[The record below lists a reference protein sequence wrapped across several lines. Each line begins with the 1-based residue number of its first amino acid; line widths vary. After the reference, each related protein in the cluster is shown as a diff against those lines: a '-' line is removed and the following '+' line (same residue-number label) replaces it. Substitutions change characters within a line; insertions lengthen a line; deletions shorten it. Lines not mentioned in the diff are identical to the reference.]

1 MSFPVLDILAFL
13 VILGVMVLAHEL
25 GHFISAKRAGIRV
38 EEFGFGYPP
47 RLFGIR
53 RGETIYSLN
62 LVPIGGFVKML
73 GEEDPTH
80 ERSFAHASK
89 LWRTT
94 VLLAG
99 PGMNLLLAVLLFAAS
114 FMVGWPTPIA
124 SEVVIA
130 GVQPGSPAESA
141 GLRPGDVVTAID
153 GQPLA
158 TMQDIRAAARASAG
172 RDLVLTLQREGN
184 PLPVTVQPRGDAGP
198 NYGTIGV
205 SLGQRPTKM
214 ARVSYPPHVA
224 LVKGAQQT
232 AEVVALT
239 FYVPVL
245 AIRGQVPAEAAR
257 PVGPVGIFD
266 VVAQATSQTV
276 LRSWWFPLLSTTALL
291 STGLGIANLLPIP
304 GLDGGRLLFVA
315 LEAIRHK
322 RVSPEREGLIHL
334 VGIAFLLSLV
344 LIISYFDV
352 LAPIGA
358 IDWGPQ

>member
-1 MSFPVLDILAFL
+1 MNFPALDIAVFL
-13 VILGVMVLAHEL
+13 VILGVMVIAHEL
-25 GHFISAKRAGIRV
+25 GHFIMAKRAGVRV

-47 RLFGIR
+47 RVFGFR

-62 LVPIGGFVKML
+62 LIPIGGFVKML

-80 ERSFAHASK
+80 ERSFARASK
-89 LWRTT
+89 LWRAT

-114 FMVGWPTPIA
+114 FMAGWPTPLA
-124 SEVVIA
+124 NEVVIA

-141 GLRPGDVVTAID
+141 GLRPSDIVTEIA
-153 GQPLA
+153 GQPFSS
-158 TMQDIRAAARASAG
+158 MQDIRTAARANVG
-172 RDLVLTLQREGN
+172 RELILTVRRDGAS
-184 PLPVTVQPRGDAGP
+184 LPVKVQPRGEPGP
-198 NYGTIGV
+198 NLGTIGV
-205 SLGQRPTKM
+205 SLGQRPTQIVRK
-214 ARVSYPPHVA
+214 AYPPHVA
-224 LVKGAQQT
+224 LFKGAQQT

-239 FYVPVL
+239 LYVPVL

-257 PVGPVGIFD
+257 PVGPIGIFD

-315 LEAIRHK
+315 LEAVRRK

-352 LAPIGA
+352 LAPVGA